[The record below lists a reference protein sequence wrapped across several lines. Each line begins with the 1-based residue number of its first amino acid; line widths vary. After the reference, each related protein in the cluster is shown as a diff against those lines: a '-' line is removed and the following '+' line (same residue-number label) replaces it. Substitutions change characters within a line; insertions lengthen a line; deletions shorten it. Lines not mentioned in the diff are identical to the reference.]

1 MSELDRS
8 LQAILRALQ
17 DYLPDLVL
25 IGGWVPELY
34 RRYGGFPAWA
44 SKLSGTSEADVLVPA
59 SIPRGARASIPDALR
74 AAGFEP
80 RDPKTMAP
88 VWTRDI
94 EKGERVEFLIPFA
107 TPAMG
112 RGSAVPIENQPGLG
126 ALALPP
132 DLNLLLRHTTLVT
145 APIGLDEK
153 PARYADVRLP
163 TLGAYVVNKAVTFQE
178 RPPDARGEASKRSKD
193 LIYLRDI
200 AAAGEVVVSRV
211 ETDLDHI
218 VRSDRSARRQ
228 IQLAKARLSAAL
240 AGDFLEVA
248 EMLSVRE
255 GLSLRAAESD
265 IRGYLTDLFE
275 LLSRRFAR

>member
-1 MSELDRS
+1 MSDLDRS
-8 LQAILRALQ
+8 LQAVLWALR

-59 SIPRGARASIPDALR
+59 SIPRGARTSIPDALR

-80 RDPKTMAP
+80 HDPKMMAP
-88 VWTRDI
+88 VWTRNI

-107 TPAMG
+107 TPVMR
-112 RGSAVPIENQPGLG
+112 RGHPVLIENQPGLG
-126 ALALPP
+126 ALALPT
-132 DLNLLLRHTTLVT
+132 DLGLLLRHTEFVR
-145 APIGLDEK
+145 APIGFDEK
-153 PARYADVRLP
+153 PTRYADVRVP
-163 TLGAYVVNKAVTFQE
+163 TLGAYVVNKAVTFQD
-178 RPPDARGEASKRSKD
+178 RPPDVGGKASKRSKD
-193 LIYLRDI
+193 LLYLRDI
-200 AAAGEVVVSRV
+200 AAAGEVVLSRV
-211 ETDLDHI
+211 ETDVDQI
-218 VRSDRSARRQ
+218 VRSDRSAQHQ

-240 AGDFLEVA
+240 TGDFLEVA